1 MRDLL
6 VRYRSTRGG
15 AGGVID
21 DVVEEV
27 ARISRLYDRAF
38 DAFVTEF
45 VDTYMAAG
53 GCGGSIAFAIRT
65 PHIARARL
73 HLSKF

>member
-21 DVVEEV
+21 DVVDEV
-27 ARISRLYDRAF
+27 ARISKLYDRAF

-53 GCGGSIAFAIRT
+53 GCGGSNTSGIQNPFAEG
-65 PHIARARL
+65 RL
-73 HLSKF
+73 LLSES